1 MTEDFY
7 AAIAKEESKI
17 KDIAQRAVEY
27 AKSLGVDEAEATIGL
42 QKGLSVSTRKAD
54 VENIRFQAHERIKP
68 HMPKPGCT
76 LLLSPSD

>member
-42 QKGLSVSTRKAD
+42 QKGLS
-54 VENIRFQAHERIKP
+54 E
-68 HMPKPGCT
+68 
-76 LLLSPSD
+76 

>member
-54 VENIRFQAHERIKP
+54 VENIRFQADSRL
-68 HMPKPGCT
+68 GGGG
-76 LLLSPSD
+76 LA